1 MLGMFL
7 EWNNAR
13 ESSQYTVAIVNIFP
27 KVIDPERLV
36 RAVESAAADNEMFK
50 ARFILEDEA
59 PRWLIDE
66 SIEIKVSRGAMSDVE
81 ADVYQ
86 QGFARGFDAFKG
98 PFVRFSL
105 IETPKTYRLFTEIFH
120 VVVDGTSGRILF
132 DAIEANYSADAAV
145 AQDDA
150 AAHVPFADYVAAEQA
165 SFNSPEYIEARDAA
179 QKRFAG
185 RSMSLPEGASKSGG
199 GHPLIGMVRMPRA
212 EIDAYCRKHELHPN
226 LFFLGVFART
236 LALYTNEKDVVF
248 WTVNHGRGKTEEW
261 KRTYGCFVKSVPVL
275 GEMKGELSCVDYF
288 RAFKLHKAGVYPFTH
303 FCRDLGITPGWGM
316 VYQEGTTA
324 YDLTLD
330 GVKSGYLSPM
340 TGGSGEN
347 PVVQVF
353 GEPESIRFEITC
365 MDVKYG
371 LDFITGFAERMK
383 VIAQNFATAR
393 RGKDSAAPVNA
404 PSPTGDAE
412 SLPLLKDVSVLT
424 ADETDAVL
432 KLSYGGEMEYDES
445 KTFVDLFREQTAS
458 RPDATAVVDR
468 ETSLTY
474 RQLDQRSDALASLL
488 VERGVKPGDFVAVK
502 LPRRVSFAVAII
514 AVQKCG
520 AGYVPLDPEYPQD
533 RLDYMVSDSQSKL
546 VVVES
551 GSGRGEVVVQSGSGT
566 KEDKNSN
573 IHCTTTTNHYNYS
586 PEGPAYMIY
595 TSGSTGR
602 PKGVVLSQRA
612 VMNLIKWHERDLG
625 VGPGKKNLHLAS
637 FSFDASVPDLFASLA
652 CGSELHILDEDTR
665 KDLSSVGDYCVQ
677 HKITGATMSTKMG
690 LALVNA
696 YPELPL
702 EYMMLGGEKMTAFA
716 KTPVRM
722 LNGYGPTEFTV
733 CSSYHEV
740 DQSRSYDIPIGK
752 AVPNTYSF
760 VIDKLGQLVPYG
772 MTGEIALAGIQLSEG
787 YWHQPEKTAKAFVE
801 IPQTI
806 VPRISGEP
814 GDFRMYRTGDL
825 GRYNAGRELEFQ
837 GRFDFQVKL
846 RGFRIEIGE
855 IEHVASTFP
864 GVGGVIALVKT
875 IAGAEHLV
883 LYFEVRSKSE
893 EVRVEELKAHLASKL
908 ASYMVPDYFVAMEKL
923 PQTPGGKIDRNALPL
938 PKTDDEPVVAPEGES
953 ETKLLE
959 CVKAV
964 LKREDFGVMHDFNH
978 LGLTSL
984 GAMELVV
991 KIKKA
996 LGVKV
1001 TMRQLAEHPSV
1012 RQLAGIWRRGKD
1024 SASPVGAAVATV
1036 DAESVPLRQE
1046 TAPMTENQRGIYVD
1060 WLRNQNT
1067 TQYNIPGVVRF
1078 PDLDP
1083 RRLAAAVE
1091 KVIAAHKAFR
1101 IRFVEKDGEIVQEVG
1116 TGNGERGTVEVIEL
1130 DREPDA
1136 DFFASQVRPFAPSD
1150 SSLVRIKIFQSS
1162 TSHFNSYLFLDIHHT
1177 VFDGVSMGVF
1187 LNELMLVLDG
1197 GDPQGEEYA
1206 LTDAAVDE
1214 EKYLK
1219 GPECAEDEKWFERY
1233 LDGVESTRLEE
1244 SSVPDSDR
1252 RGQEAA
1258 APVDGSTL
1266 TGDAASSPLREGGN
1280 CGRVTRELASAPI
1293 LAFCKDHGVSPSDY
1307 LLTAFMELL
1316 KRIGRSEDVLIN
1328 FVSAGR
1334 TDPSV
1339 AGTIGMFVKTLP
1351 IRGVKDA
1358 KTFAE
1363 AVSKLHLDVLD
1374 LLDRSRVS
1382 YARLSELFGVRPDI
1396 LFAYEG
1402 GIFELP
1408 HGASLIEVPLDTPKA
1423 PLSVVVNPGPDDFK
1437 ITFEYDRALYSAA
1450 DMERLAS
1457 MFATLAEG
1465 CGSGKDSAS
1474 PVKASAPV
1482 LSVSS
1487 SVPAGDAE
1495 SLPLLRDIPLVSSEE
1510 AEKILALSYG
1520 GDLEYDATKTFV
1532 NMFHANVITR
1542 SFATA
1547 VVDSER
1553 SLTYGEL
1560 DERSNALSAA
1570 LVERGVVAG
1579 DFVAVKLPRT
1589 VDFIVAVLAVQ
1600 KLGAAYIP
1608 VDPAYPQDRIDYI
1621 VADSGSKLVVDE
1633 NEVEKIGGGGERN
1646 GKKSESSTLQ
1656 LQLGTSTDLPAYV
1669 IYTSG
1674 STGRPKG
1681 VVVPHRAL
1689 RNLIEWVCRDYGIR
1703 PGTRIATHP
1712 SFSFDASVIDIFPT
1726 LAAGGELH
1734 ILADKIRKDI
1744 PAIRDYLVAH
1754 GIEGMTMSTQIGMAL
1769 LDAYPDV
1776 PLRYLQVGGEKL
1788 MPVAKTKV
1796 RIINGYGPTE
1806 FCVCSSFESVDQAKE
1821 GDIPIGRA
1829 VPNTYSVIVDR
1840 YGHLLPQGCAGELA
1854 LIGPQMADGYWHQPE
1869 KTAKAFTKLPAA
1881 TGRGIRSRSTK
1892 EFFNLLYRTGDLAR
1906 YNAEGKIEYLGR
1918 LDFQVKLRGF
1928 RIEIGEIESV
1938 AKQFPGI
1945 GAVAAEVRDVGG
1957 AKHLVLYYEKLKSK
1971 VEVEERK
1978 KSTHQLQLETSTDLK
1993 AHLADKLTD
2002 YMVPDYFVEVEKMP
2016 MTPNGKIDRRKLASP
2031 SAADSPREYVEPEN
2045 DVERTVAKC
2054 YGEILKLERYGATD
2068 DFFELGGTSLVA
2080 IKAVVALQKAG
2091 LDVQYG
2097 DIFRFKTPRA
2107 LARRLSGEAESLSLP
2122 NKDGSDSSCGRGGV
2136 SSASAASAPDV
2147 YADYDYTAIDKLLAD
2162 TRTELFDGFRR
2173 HSLGDVLLTGAT
2185 GYLGMHVLRYLLE
2198 KTDSTVYALV
2208 RTKKGVGPARRVSAQ
2223 YVYYFGE
2230 RIPKRHLDRLEF
2242 IEGDITDKELKPEVE
2257 DGKLKSEVEV
2267 EERKVKDSD
2276 KSALQLQLGTSTSS
2290 PSALNR
2296 SFPSVNTVINCAAMV
2311 KHYVADDLM
2320 DRINVGGVENLIAF
2334 CARTGARLIHTSTYS
2349 VGGTIRSDSFAGLD
2363 ERHLYIGQDSD
2374 NDYVRTKFLAER
2386 AVLAA
2391 IAEGR
2396 IRGKIMRLGNLMG
2409 READGEFQMNVG
2421 ANAFI
2426 NSLKTYKALGAY
2438 PLEELAN
2445 PLEMSPIDRVAEA
2458 VCLLSMT
2465 PDDMYVFHPYNRYA
2479 LDMGAVIAA
2488 LNARG
2493 IDVDAVSRGEFAA
2506 HVDALRNDPTHAAE
2520 LQGILHYAGQLLSNR
2535 KMAPVDNTW
2544 TTTVLYR
2551 LGFRWKPAD
2560 DRYLAN
2566 FFDMLSGIG
2575 AFE

>member
-1 MLGMFL
+1 MKSYPLSETMLGMFL

-27 KVIDPERLV
+27 KTIDPERLV

-59 PRWLIDE
+59 PRWVIDE
-66 SIEIKVSRGAMSDVE
+66 SIAIKVSRGNMSDAE
-81 ADVYQ
+81 ADAYQ
-86 QGFARGFDAFKG
+86 QGFARGFDAFNG
-98 PFVRFSL
+98 PFARFSL
-105 IETPKTYRLFTEIFH
+105 IETPTTYRLFTEMFH
-120 VVVDGTSGRILF
+120 VVVDGTSGRRLF
-132 DAIEANYSADAAV
+132 DEIMARYSEVFAPPSARLNNGATES
-145 AQDDA
+145 
-150 AAHVPFADYVAAEQA
+150 FADYVAAEQDTFA
-165 SFNSPEYIEARDAA
+165 SPEYADARDAA

-185 RSMSLPEGASKSGG
+185 RSMSVPECNLQAGG
-199 GHPLIGMVRMPRA
+199 GQVLCAMVRFPRT
-212 EIDAYCRKHELHPN
+212 EIDAYCRKNAVHPN

-248 WTVNHGRGKTEEW
+248 WTVNHGRGKTEKW
-261 KRTYGCFVKSVPVL
+261 KRTYGCCVKSVPVL
-275 GEMKGELSCVDYF
+275 GEMKGELDCADYF
-288 RAFKLHKAGVYPFTH
+288 RSFKLHKAGVYPFTH

-316 VYQEGTTA
+316 VYQEGTTD

-330 GVKSGYLSPM
+330 GVKSRYLSPM
-340 TGGSGEN
+340 SGGSDVN

-353 GEPESIRFEITC
+353 GEPESVRFEITC
-365 MDVKYG
+365 MAKKYD
-371 LDFITGFAERMK
+371 LAFITRFIERMK
-383 VIAQNFATAR
+383 IIASNFT
-393 RGKDSAAPVNA
+393 SASA
-404 PSPTGDAE
+404 
-412 SLPLLKDVSVLT
+412 LKDVSVLT
-424 ADETDAVL
+424 ADEQAEVL

-445 KTFVDLFREQTAS
+445 KTFVDLFREQAAS
-458 RPDATAVVDR
+458 RPDAVAVVDR

-474 RQLDQRSDALASLL
+474 RQLDERSDALAAKL

-546 VVVES
+546 VIDEKLVAELKCEVEV
-551 GSGRGEVVVQSGSGT
+551 E
-566 KEDKNSN
+566 
-573 IHCTTTTNHYNYS
+573 
-586 PEGPAYMIY
+586 EGKKSTLQLQLVTSTDLPAYMIY

-612 VMNLIKWHERDLG
+612 VMNLIRWHERDLG
-625 VGPGKKNLHLAS
+625 VGPGKRNLHLAS

-702 EYMMLGGEKMTAFA
+702 EYMMLGGEKMVAFA

-740 DQSRSYDIPIGK
+740 DQSRSYDIPIGR

-760 VIDKLGQLVPYG
+760 VVDKLGQLVPPG
-772 MTGEIALAGIQLSEG
+772 MTGEIALAGVQLSDG
-787 YWHQPEKTAKAFVE
+787 YWHQPEKTLKAFTDLPSA
-801 IPQTI
+801 IFHSSFFIFHSP
-806 VPRISGEP
+806 
-814 GDFRMYRTGDL
+814 RMYRTGDL
-825 GRYNAGRELEFQ
+825 GHYNADGELVFQ
-837 GRFDFQVKL
+837 GRLDFQVKL

-883 LYFEVRSKSE
+883 LYYEKRGARSE
-893 EVRVEELKAHLASKL
+893 ECGVMDEKFHSQPQPPTSTSELKAHLASKL
-908 ASYMVPDYFVAMEKL
+908 TPYMVPDYFVAMEKL

-938 PKTDDEPVVAPEGES
+938 PKTDDEPIVSAEGET

-964 LKREDFGVMHDFNH
+964 LKREDFGVTHDFNH

-991 KIKKA
+991 KIKKT
-996 LGVKV
+996 LGIKV

-1012 RQLAGIWRRGKD
+1012 RQLASLFVVK
-1024 SASPVGAAVATV
+1024 SASANAEAAA
-1036 DAESVPLRQE
+1036 AASLPRK
-1046 TAPMTENQRGIYVD
+1046 TAPMTENQRGIYAD
-1060 WLRNQNT
+1060 WLRNPGT

-1083 RRLAAAVE
+1083 QRLAKAVE
-1091 KVIAAHKAFR
+1091 KVIAAHAAFH

-1116 TGNGERGTVEVIEL
+1116 MGNGERGIVEVIDL
-1130 DREPDA
+1130 DHEPDA
-1136 DFFASQVRPFAPSD
+1136 GFFVSQVRPFAPTD
-1150 SSLVRIKIFQSS
+1150 PSLVRIRIYHHSQPQPS
-1162 TSHFNSYLFLDIHHT
+1162 TSFLFLDIHHT

-1187 LNELMLVLDG
+1187 LNEVMRVLDG
-1197 GDPQGEEYA
+1197 AEPQGEEFS
-1206 LTDAAVDE
+1206 LTDAAEE
-1214 EKYLK
+1214 EKKYLS
-1219 GPECAEDEKWFERY
+1219 GPDCAEDEKWFERY

-1244 SSVPDSDR
+1244 SSSPDSGRSGKDS
-1252 RGQEAA
+1252 ASPVN
-1258 APVDGSTL
+1258 APSP
-1266 TGDAASSPLREGGN
+1266 TGDAESLPLREGGN
-1280 CGRVTRELASAPI
+1280 CGRVSRTLTAAPI
-1293 LAFCKDHGVSPSDY
+1293 LVFCKDNGISPSDY
-1307 LLTAFMELL
+1307 LLTAFTELL
-1316 KRIGRSEDVLIN
+1316 KRIGRNEDVLIN

-1351 IRGVKDA
+1351 VRGIKDA

-1363 AVSKLHLDVLD
+1363 AVQKMHLDVLD
-1374 LLDRSRVS
+1374 LLDRSNAS
-1382 YARLSELFGVRPDI
+1382 YIRLSELFGVRPDI

-1408 HGASLIEVPLDTPKA
+1408 HGASLIEVPLDTAKA
-1423 PLSVVVNPGPDDFK
+1423 PLSLIVNPGKDGFK
-1437 ITFEYDRALYSAA
+1437 VTFEYDRTLYSAA

-1457 MFATLAEG
+1457 MFATLAG
-1465 CGSGKDSAS
+1465 KCWRGKDSA
-1474 PVKASAPV
+1474 APV
-1482 LSVSS
+1482 QSS
-1487 SVPAGDAE
+1487 AATGDAE
-1495 SLPLLRDIPLVSSEE
+1495 SFPLLRDIPLLSEE
-1510 AEKILALSYG
+1510 ETTKTLALSYG
-1520 GDLEYDATKTFV
+1520 GDLDYDGSKTFV
-1532 NMFHANVITR
+1532 NMFHANVLTR

-1547 VVDSER
+1547 VVDSKR

-1560 DERSNALSAA
+1560 DERSNALAA
-1570 LVERGVVAG
+1570 VLSERGVVAG

-1621 VADSGSKLVVDE
+1621 VADSGSKLIVDE
-1633 NEVEKIGGGGERN
+1633 NEVEKIGN
-1646 GKKSESSTLQ
+1646 SSLFTLNSSFARPE
-1656 LQLGTSTDLPAYV
+1656 GPAYV

-1689 RNLIEWVCRDYGIR
+1689 RNLIEWVSHDYGIS
-1703 PGTRIATHP
+1703 PGTKIATHP
-1712 SFSFDASVIDIFPT
+1712 SFSFDASVADIFPT
-1726 LAAGGELH
+1726 LAVGGELH
-1734 ILADKIRKDI
+1734 ILADEIRKDI
-1744 PAIRDYLVAH
+1744 PAIRDYIVAH

-1769 LDAYPDV
+1769 LDAYPDL

-1788 MPVAKTKV
+1788 MPVAETKV

-1806 FCVCSSFESVDQAKE
+1806 FCVCSSYEFVDQSKE

-1854 LIGPQMADGYWHQPE
+1854 LIGPQIADGYWHQPE
-1869 KTAKAFTKLPAA
+1869 KTSKAFTDLPSA
-1881 TGRGIRSRSTK
+1881 IFHSSFFIFHSSRM
-1892 EFFNLLYRTGDLAR
+1892 YRTGDLAR

-1957 AKHLVLYYEKLKSK
+1957 AKHLVLYYEVRSESEEVRVEDVKLFLGK
-1971 VEVEERK
+1971 R
-1978 KSTHQLQLETSTDLK
+1978 
-1993 AHLADKLTD
+1993 LTD

-2031 SAADSPREYVEPEN
+2031 SAADSPREYVEPAN

-2068 DFFELGGTSLVA
+2068 DFFELGGTSIVA

-2091 LDVQYG
+2091 LDIQYG
-2097 DIFRFKTPRA
+2097 DVFKYKTPRA
-2107 LARRLSGEAESLSLP
+2107 LAKKFGGGKDSASQTDAATTGDAESLPLSI
-2122 NKDGSDSSCGRGGV
+2122 
-2136 SSASAASAPDV
+2136 
-2147 YADYDYTAIDKLLAD
+2147 YADYDYTAIDRLLAG
-2162 TRTELFDGFRR
+2162 TRTDLYNGFRR

-2208 RTKKGVGPARRVSAQ
+2208 RSKKGVGPARRVAAQ

-2242 IEGDITDKELKPEVE
+2242 IEGDITDDRLKVGGRGWRM
-2257 DGKLKSEVEV
+2257 D
-2267 EERKVKDSD
+2267 DSNSSVQPSTFD
-2276 KSALQLQLGTSTSS
+2276 LQ
-2290 PSALNR
+2290 PS
-2296 SFPSVNTVINCAAMV
+2296 TVINCAALV

-2334 CARTGARLIHTSTYS
+2334 CEKCGARLIHTSTYS
-2349 VGGTIRSDSFAGLD
+2349 IGGTIRSDSFTGLD
-2363 ERHLYIGQDSD
+2363 ERRLYIGQDSD

-2386 AVLAA
+2386 ALLAA
-2391 IAEGR
+2391 IAAGR
-2396 IRGKIMRLGNLMG
+2396 VHGKIMRLGNLMG
-2409 READGEFQMNVG
+2409 READGEFQMNIS

-2438 PLEELAN
+2438 PLEELAK

-2458 VCLLSMT
+2458 VCLLATT

-2493 IDVDAVSRGEFAA
+2493 LNVDAVSRDEFAA
-2506 HVDALRNDPTHAAE
+2506 HVDALRNDPAHAAE
-2520 LQGILHYAGQLLSNR
+2520 LQGILHYAGHLLENR
-2535 KMAPVDNTW
+2535 KITPVDNTW

-2551 LGFRWKPAD
+2551 LGFRWKPAED
-2560 DRYLAN
+2560 NYLAN
-2566 FFDMLSGIG
+2566 FFDMLNGIA